1 MSELEELR
9 QRLAEAELA
18 NLAYAEKEEE
28 LQQKLRDARLRLTY
42 GSAGAEGK
50 DSGEGK
56 WDVRNPMS
64 ELVDLLR
71 SSGLGARSEVHKVR
85 KDFSMQSLVRK
96 WGGTKDEVPVEE
108 FLAQLRSIGKTGHW
122 EDSDLVTICRLK
134 LQGMATAFI
143 EGHPELTGEG
153 VTFPQLEA
161 ALKKRFADPKVWEVR
176 EEELRRCVQG
186 PTESIREYA
195 DRVLNLGRRAIR
207 PADNAIESAWLQN
220 EGNKRTVKAFVQG
233 LRRVVAKEVA
243 LRHPT
248 TADEAI
254 EMALEVEH
262 TLRQLRYSEM
272 GREGRVLAIDEV
284 GPEPD
289 LPADE
294 VAAMW
299 PNHRVPRRA
308 EPRDSCPQC
317 ARRAPQAERGAPTSN
332 PPTCFRCGQ
341 PGHMA
346 RFCKADVESGALQR
360 TALPV
365 CYRCQQTG
373 HIARYCTTMVASEE
387 AKRQEDDPKARG
399 PRSAPAADRPN

>member
-42 GSAGAEGK
+42 GAAGAEGK

-56 WDVRNPMS
+56 WDVRNPMF
-64 ELVDLLR
+64 ELVDSLR
-71 SSGLGARSEVHKVR
+71 SSGVGARPEVHKVR
-85 KDFSMQSLVRK
+85 KDFSMQSL
-96 WGGTKDEVPVEE
+96 VPVEE

-122 EDSDLVTICRLK
+122 EDSDLVTICRHK
-134 LQGMATAFI
+134 LQGLATAYI

-161 ALKKRFADPKVWEVR
+161 ALQKRFADPKVWEVR

-207 PADNAIESAWLQN
+207 PADNAIESAWLRK
-220 EGNKRTVKAFVQG
+220 EGDKRTVKAFVQG

-272 GREGRVLAIDEV
+272 GREGQVLAINEV
-284 GPEPD
+284 GPVPD

-299 PNHRVPRRA
+299 PNRRVPRRA

-317 ARRAPQAERGAPTSN
+317 AQRAPQAERGAPTSN

-341 PGHMA
+341 PGHIA

-360 TALPV
+360 TTLPV
-365 CYRCQQTG
+365 CYCCQQTG

>member
-42 GSAGAEGK
+42 GAAGAEGE

-71 SSGLGARSEVHKVR
+71 SSGLGARPEVHK
-85 KDFSMQSLVRK
+85 
-96 WGGTKDEVPVEE
+96 
-108 FLAQLRSIGKTGHW
+108 
-122 EDSDLVTICRLK
+122 
-134 LQGMATAFI
+134 GMATAFI

-262 TLRQLRYSEM
+262 TLRQLRYSDM